1 MSNDRHVSDARRA
14 AAGPTGFRPYLA
26 VFGGIASLLGTALV
40 ATAWVIDPFF
50 LHVSPQRAASVMV
63 SNADPYSAWGK
74 TRAIA
79 ERKPQVIY
87 VGTSRVEVGLPTSH
101 PAFPAGA
108 AFNGALAAGSVADAA
123 AMIEHALA
131 VTAPDAVVVGLEFG
145 RFQVA
150 PGNPGFDRGLVA
162 RSARWYSLQRL
173 PMELKQSLSPDILE
187 ETLHWITGSAVR
199 ECRSSLAHAG
209 TRDSGCLQSSIDR
222 AGGAASVIENDVKGA
237 MRVDAAEMSLRAE
250 LAYPVFK
257 QAVEKLCARSVRVR
271 TFVHPSHGLALHA
284 YVSRHGWAALDAWKA
299 RITDIVARSRD
310 GGCDIRLH
318 DFSGFDP
325 IVAEPVPQEGGPTE
339 LRWHWEG
346 AHYRERL
353 GALVL
358 SRLFDVADPALP
370 AGFGS
375 ELTPASLPG
384 VLARLHADEAA
395 WAAAHPKLVVL
406 VRQWAREKH

>member
-1 MSNDRHVSDARRA
+1 MSNDRHVSSAPRGKSPD
-14 AAGPTGFRPYLA
+14 RPDSRWYLA
-26 VFGGIASLLGTALV
+26 VFGGIALLLDALV
-40 ATAWVIDPFF
+40 ATAWVVDPFF
-50 LHVSPQRAASVMV
+50 LHASPQRAASVMV

-123 AMIEHALA
+123 AMIDHALA
-131 VTAPDAVVVGLEFG
+131 VTLPDAVVVGLEFG
-145 RFQVA
+145 RFRVA

-162 RSARWYSLQRL
+162 RSERWYALQRL
-173 PMELKQSLSPDILE
+173 PMELRQSLSPDILG

-209 TRDSGCLQSSIDR
+209 TVDSGCLKLSLDR
-222 AGGAASVIENDVKGA
+222 AGGARRVIEKDVKAA
-237 MRVDAAEMSLRAE
+237 MRMDNEELVVRAE
-250 LAYPVFK
+250 LAYPVF
-257 QAVEKLCARSVRVR
+257 QRAIEQLCERRVRVR
-271 TFVHPSHGLALHA
+271 AFVHPSHGLALHA
-284 YVSRHGWAALDAWKA
+284 YVSRHGWAALDNWKA
-299 RITDIVARSRD
+299 RITAIVARSREH
-310 GGCDIRLH
+310 GCDATLH
-318 DFSGFDP
+318 DFPGFHP
-325 IVAEPVPQEGGPTE
+325 IVAEPVPQDGGSAD
-339 LRWHWEG
+339 LHWHWEG

-358 SRLFDVADPALP
+358 SRLFGVADPALP
-370 AGFGS
+370 ADFGD

-384 VLARLHADEAA
+384 VLSRLHADEAA
-395 WAAAHPKLVVL
+395 WATAHPKLVDL
-406 VRQWAREKH
+406 VARWAREEN